1 MILRKHLCTL
11 ISRIVQNAG
20 TETTYGHHK
29 TKVDDAWDIK
39 NKKNCRQLWICTW
52 AQGANIFTVEKL
64 DIVEC
69 PYWSFDFCN

>member
-39 NKKNCRQLWICTW
+39 NKKIVDNCGFVHELKGQ
-52 AQGANIFTVEKL
+52 IFL
-64 DIVEC
+64 Q
-69 PYWSFDFCN
+69 